1 MECILS
7 NAYYSSY
14 LWRILYPLNKM
25 IKNYDNVLLK
35 WDFNI
40 DLIDKGKNTN
50 NHFSNLCLRNITR
63 CQAC

>member
-7 NAYYSSY
+7 NVYYSSY

-50 NHFSNLCLRNITR
+50 NHFSNLCLRNIAR